1 MNKKELAPINLYTY
15 VSKCSPEDV
24 DVILRKA
31 GYKKRPRNLKERSIM
46 LSHLVKEDKESAL
59 MDIAKIHPDRELILK
74 DIEVNQ
80 ISFDCNEGKEDE
92 KVKSDRDLK
101 TDIEMKNA
109 AGTFIPNKNN
119 FVDDEQKQGLSD
131 KTVNM
136 LIVSG
141 SVIFISAIMGLTIA
155 SLRSK

>member
-1 MNKKELAPINLYTY
+1 MNKTELAPVNLYTY
-15 VSKCSPEDV
+15 VSKCKPSEV
-24 DVILRKA
+24 DSILKKA
-31 GYKKRPRNLKERSIM
+31 GYKKRPRNLKERSFM

-74 DIEVNQ
+74 DMEVN
-80 ISFDCNEGKEDE
+80 SVGFDCSVEKEE
-92 KVKSDRDLK
+92 APKDLK
-101 TDIEMKNA
+101 SDIEMKNA
-109 AGTFIPNKNN
+109 SGTFIPEPKQN
-119 FVDDEQKQGLSD
+119 FVDDEKKQGLSD